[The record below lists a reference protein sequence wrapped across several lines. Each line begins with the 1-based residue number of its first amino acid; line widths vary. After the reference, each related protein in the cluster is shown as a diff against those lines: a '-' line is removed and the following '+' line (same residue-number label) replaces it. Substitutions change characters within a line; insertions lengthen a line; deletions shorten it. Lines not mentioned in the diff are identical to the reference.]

1 MIHSLDMKGFIFM
14 RKVIALLLMAAMS
27 LALIT
32 GCMTASAD
40 NTVTWDIAK
49 DGTALYSICRSSKV
63 FNGDLLGPSD
73 VLAYYLKMISG
84 VEFPGIKAE
93 SALENYEIFIG
104 TSEAKAKA
112 EHINRVAQGGYYR
125 LDSDLVGD
133 SGYAVRFFEGTDA
146 NGAQVRRISLLGA
159 SIDATYESFWY
170 FLTKYLGITIPYEE
184 TETKASTLS
193 VDIDRGYIFSEYL
206 SIDGIVDLTI
216 AGNKLTDYSIVYDE
230 GTEDALLNLRRN
242 LFAVGGEDLAVVKPG
257 EAAATAKTISIK
269 LGGVADGEYSVTVQD
284 GNIVIAGSDIAAVKY
299 AVNRFCEDALFCKN
313 GYYVGEAVV
322 DIPAS
327 LNLAGKAGYMF
338 DSYKADGV
346 FSSDYIRHNISDY
359 LGISYTDTVCFSDSS
374 VADKLYDAIMNSKPA
389 PRKGDEV
396 LLVNNTANYCTCD
409 KCKGGTE
416 AFFNTVNAVAEKF
429 AADGITIGVTAYKE
443 TRKPTV
449 EKMNDNVK
457 VYVIE
462 PEVDCA
468 KAINDES
475 CAFNK
480 AFADDLKAWV
490 AAASNVTVLDMT
502 MAYYDYPST
511 FPNFGIIYPN
521 IAFYAEI
528 GIDNVYMTW
537 ESNAALLEFAWLR
550 MPLIKAMLQNP
561 TMSKEDYDTLYRTVL
576 EDLYGKNADKI
587 QSYIDKFTSAA
598 AKSFTILSNPDEILP
613 IARNDK
619 ERGAAKYDLTLA
631 KELGQIWED
640 VYDRHAAPEKGFDRL
655 FDYQYKHADYY
666 AQLHSRVQ
674 YTYWIDG
681 NVDKFDR
688 TDVFNEIINSFSK

>member
-1 MIHSLDMKGFIFM
+1 MK
-14 RKVIALLLMAAMS
+14 KVIALLLMAAMS

-32 GCMTASAD
+32 GCMIASAD
-40 NTVTWDIAK
+40 DTITWDIAK
-49 DGTALYSICRSSKV
+49 DGTALYSVCRSSRA
-63 FNGDLLGPSD
+63 FNGDLIGPSD
-73 VLAYYLKMISG
+73 VLIYYLKMITG
-84 VEFPGIKAE
+84 IDFAGIKAE
-93 SALENYEIFIG
+93 SALENFEIFIG
-104 TSEAKAKA
+104 NSESVRAQ
-112 EHINRVAQGGYYR
+112 HIDRVAQGGYYK
-125 LDSDLVGD
+125 LDAELVGD
-133 SGYAVRFFEGTDA
+133 SGYSVRFFEGADA
-146 NGAQVRRISLLGA
+146 AGAQVRRVSLLG
-159 SIDATYESFWY
+159 STIDATYEAIWHFLKNYVGISF
-170 FLTKYLGITIPYEE
+170 PYTES
-184 TETKASTLS
+184 ETKANSIS
-193 VDIDRGYIFSEYL
+193 VNVDRGYIYSEYL
-206 SIDGIVDLTI
+206 DINGIVDLSV
-216 AGNKLTDYSIVYDE
+216 AGNKITDYSIIYDE
-230 GTEDALLNLRRN
+230 GTEDALLYLRRN
-242 LFAVGGEDLAVVKPG
+242 LFAVGGEDIAVVKSG
-257 EAAATAKTISIK
+257 DAVGTAKTITLK
-269 LGGVADGEYSVTVQD
+269 VGDVADGEFSVTCQD
-284 GNIVIAGSDIAAVKY
+284 GNIIIAGSDVNAVKY

-313 GYYVGEAVV
+313 GYYTGEYVV
-322 DIPAS
+322 DIPAT
-327 LNLAGKAGYMF
+327 LNITGKAGYMF
-338 DSYKADGV
+338 DSYKVDGV

-359 LGISYTDTVCFSDSS
+359 LGISYGETVCFSDSTI
-374 VADKLYDAIMNSKPA
+374 ADKLYNAIKNSQPA
-389 PRKGDEV
+389 PLKGDEV
-396 LLVNNTANYCTCD
+396 LLVNNTAKYCDCD
-409 KCKGGTE
+409 KCKGGTA

-429 AADGITIGVTAYKE
+429 AAESVTIGVTAYKE
-443 TRKPTV
+443 TRTPTV

-550 MPLIKAMLQNP
+550 LPLIRSMLQNP
-561 TMSKEDYDTLYRTVL
+561 TMAKEDYDALYKTVL
-576 EDLYGKNADKI
+576 KDLYGDNADKI
-587 QSYIDKFTSAA
+587 QSYIDKFTAAA
-598 AKSFTILSNPDEILP
+598 AKSFTILSDPDDILP
-613 IARNDK
+613 IARNDNA
-619 ERGAAKYDLTLA
+619 RGAAKYDLTLA

-640 VYDRHAAPEKGFDRL
+640 VYARHDAPEVGFDRL
-655 FDYQYKHADYY
+655 FDYEYKHADYY